1 MPHIRCWKR
10 DSNVFCGLHPLHSAQ
25 NAWLNPQCIE
35 AGLVTGRVWPWE
47 LRPLHSPS
55 VCWAPGGQRVCG
67 KSCAAPGAWE
77 SCEQPDGFLWAV
89 RERKRWMKSD
99 LLAWHSGTE
108 GAARSSWLA
117 VVLGNRCRAGNQHA
131 QQFSHS
137 LAHCL

>member
-1 MPHIRCWKR
+1 M
-10 DSNVFCGLHPLHSAQ
+10 FCGLHPLHSAQ